1 MKRYFFVIFLGGIFV
16 VMLALPDTVF
26 GGASQGLLLWF
37 NTVLPTLFPFLIITG
52 LLIRT
57 HAVNLISAAAGPV
70 LGPLFGIS
78 PNASFAVLG
87 GFLCGY
93 PMGAKI
99 ASDLVTEG
107 HIEHREGAYLLSFC
121 NNTSPMFILSY
132 VVWQSLEDK
141 SLALPSILILY
152 ASPVLS
158 SFLFRRFYRHRAV
171 HSGQREVLHSDN
183 HCSTANSPGNKDSF
197 LKILDQCI
205 MDSCETITKVG
216 GYIIVFSILLAL
228 LQTLPVNSL
237 LWNGI
242 LLPSMEITAGVKMT
256 AGTMFAFP
264 LRYVLTMALTSFG
277 GLCAAFQT
285 QCMVQKSD
293 FPMLPYII
301 EKLITAMVTSLFALL
316 YIQFCR

>member
-16 VMLALPDTVF
+16 IMLACPDTVF
-26 GGASQGLLLWF
+26 NGATQGLLLWF
-37 NTVLPTLFPFLIITG
+37 NTVLPTLFPFLLITG

-57 HAVNLISAAAGPV
+57 NAVKLISSAAGPV

-78 PNASFAVLG
+78 PNASFAVIG

-107 HIEHREGAYLLSFC
+107 HIDRGEGEYLLSFC

-132 VVWQSLEDK
+132 VVWQSLQDK
-141 SLALPSILILY
+141 SFALPSLVILC

-158 SFLFRRFYRHRAV
+158 SFLFRRFYKKHRVQAAGG
-171 HSGQREVLHSDN
+171 SPSL
-183 HCSTANSPGNKDSF
+183 TAPKAAGGSF
-197 LKILDQCI
+197 LKVLDQCI

-216 GYIIVFSILLAL
+216 GYIIMFSILLAL
-228 LQTLPVNSL
+228 LKALPVSSL
-237 LWNGI
+237 FWDGI

-256 AGTMFAFP
+256 ADPVFPFP
-264 LRYVLTMALTSFG
+264 LRYILTMALTSFG

-285 QCMVQKSD
+285 QCMVQKNG
-293 FPMLPYII
+293 FAMLPYIT
-301 EKLITAMVTSLFALL
+301 EKLITAVVTSLFAFI
-316 YIQFCR
+316 YIYCCH

>member
-1 MKRYFFVIFLGGIFV
+1 MKRYFFVIFLGTVFV
-16 VMLALPDTVF
+16 VMLAFPDTVF
-26 GGASQGLLLWF
+26 NGATQGLLLWF
-37 NTVLPTLFPFLIITG
+37 NTVLPTLFPFLLITG

-57 HAVNLISAAAGPV
+57 NAVHLISKTAGLI

-78 PNASFAVLG
+78 SSASFAVLG

-107 HIEHREGAYLLSFC
+107 LIGREEGAYLLSFC

-132 VVWQSLEDK
+132 VVWQSLQDK

-152 ASPVLS
+152 ASPILS
-158 SFLFRRFYRHRAV
+158 SFLFRCFYKRRRAPESPLTSPPAL
-171 HSGQREVLHSDN
+171 SGAEKG
-183 HCSTANSPGNKDSF
+183 PF

-228 LQTLPVNSL
+228 LKTLPVSSL
-237 LWNGI
+237 FWNG
-242 LLPSMEITAGVKMT
+242 LFLPSMEITAGVKMT
-256 AGTMFAFP
+256 TSTAFP
-264 LRYVLTMALTSFG
+264 LPLRYTLTMALVSFG

-285 QCMVQKSD
+285 QCMVQKNG
-293 FPMLPYII
+293 FPMLPYIT
-301 EKLITAMVTSLFALL
+301 EKLITAVVTSLFAFF
-316 YIQFCR
+316 YIYYCH